1 MFLYVAG
8 LCNNFVIRN
17 NGETLATARL
27 DSMGPGR
34 SILLISV
41 DENIVSPALDSLWSL
56 KNLTINADQKLSLH
70 QLMLALQSVFGR
82 PFCVLTKELTQNVY
96 TVVYILIMLVYCT

>member
-1 MFLYVAG
+1 MILYVAG
-8 LCNNFVIRN
+8 PCINFVIRN
-17 NGETLATARL
+17 NGETLATAQL

-56 KNLTINADQKLSLH
+56 KVKAVQIPSMH
-70 QLMLALQSVFGR
+70 QLLALQS
-82 PFCVLTKELTQNVY
+82 
-96 TVVYILIMLVYCT
+96 

>member
-1 MFLYVAG
+1 MILYVAG
-8 LCNNFVIRN
+8 PCNNFVIRN

-56 KNLTINADQKLSLH
+56 KNPTVKAVQKHSLH
-70 QLMLALQSVFGR
+70 QLMLALQSVFGH
-82 PFCVLTKELTQNVY
+82 PCCVLTNELTQNVY
-96 TVVYILIMLVYCT
+96 TIRRVA